1 MRIDTSLKRKRR
13 TAPIKGGRGPTP
25 IGWPR
30 FPSLALQAG
39 VISELL

>member
-13 TAPIKGGRGPTP
+13 KARPADAGWTASPLDR
-25 IGWPR
+25 R
-30 FPSLALQAG
+30 YPSLALQAG